1 MIIVI
6 VEAEPLIQQR
16 IQRLTTEILIAKDP
30 RIICFDDIDNAES
43 FLSENTIDVLLL
55 DLNLMGSDGFTL
67 LKSNLAAA
75 FHTIIISAYAEKAIE
90 AFEYGVLDF
99 IAKPFTKERLIQAF
113 ERLLHNRKNEYPSA
127 KYLSVKK
134 AGEIQLISI
143 EDINY
148 IQADGHYTWLNLSSS
163 DEVMPT
169 KVLHSKNIEKIE
181 QLLPECFM
189 RVHRSYLVDMRKVKS
204 VRIQEGSKYTLL
216 LNSGEKVPVGRTKY
230 EQIKKQL
237 NGI

>member
-1 MIIVI
+1 MVIVI
-6 VEAEPLIQQR
+6 VEDEPLIQQR
-16 IQRLTTEILIAKDP
+16 IQRLTAEILIAKAP
-30 RIICFDDIDNAES
+30 KIICFDDIDNAES
-43 FLSENTIDVLLL
+43 FLSENTIDILLL
-55 DLNLMGSDGFTL
+55 DLNLMGRDGFTL
-67 LKSNLAAA
+67 LKSKLAAA

-99 IAKPFTKERLIQAF
+99 IAKPFTKERLVQAF
-113 ERLLHNRKNEYPSA
+113 ERLLHNRKSQYRGC

-134 AGEIQLISI
+134 AGELQLISL

-163 DEVMPT
+163 DGVMPT

-181 QLLPECFM
+181 QLLPESFM
-189 RVHRSYLVDMRKVKS
+189 RVHRSYLVDMRNVKS

-216 LNSGEKVPVGRTKY
+216 LNSGEEVPVGRTKY
-230 EQIKKQL
+230 EQVKKQL
-237 NGI
+237 SGI